1 MTPGGGKTGAIEISW
16 EGDGGFT
23 LALEDTS
30 FSFRKGE
37 WVCVSDG

>member
-1 MTPGGGKTGAIEISW
+1 MTPKGGKAVAEQISW

-30 FSFRKGE
+30 FSFRNG
-37 WVCVSDG
+37 V